1 MEESLQTLLFLYAKK
16 TCPIMRNMVI
26 FMEGL
31 YMNDSKVLELLG
43 HLFLTSVTGG
53 MWLIVL
59 LIYHLTKK

>member
-1 MEESLQTLLFLYAKK
+1 
-16 TCPIMRNMVI
+16 MRNMVI

>member
-1 MEESLQTLLFLYAKK
+1 MSYYEKYGY
-16 TCPIMRNMVI
+16 IYG
-26 FMEGL
+26 GL
-31 YMNDSKVLELLG
+31 YMNNSKVLELLG

>member
-1 MEESLQTLLFLYAKK
+1 
-16 TCPIMRNMVI
+16 MRNMVI

-43 HLFLTSVTGG
+43 HLFLISVTGG

-59 LIYHLTKK
+59 LVHHFTK

>member
-1 MEESLQTLLFLYAKK
+1 MEESLQALLFLYAKK

-43 HLFLTSVTGG
+43 HLFLISVTGG

-59 LIYHLTKK
+59 LIHHFAK